1 MNKDNLHFLYV
12 SMHGDYYKIVVQT
25 EDVDPVLS
33 YFEKNNNIVRYGGTY
48 SKKLREPASKVIPG
62 GKIIRCSYVG
72 KHIQKGVKPDRR
84 HTVI

>member
-1 MNKDNLHFLYV
+1 MDKDLLHFLYV
-12 SMHGDYYKIVVQT
+12 NMHGDYYKVIVQT
-25 EDVDPVLS
+25 DSIDTVLS

-48 SKKLREPASKVIPG
+48 NKKLRSPANKMIPG
-62 GKIIRCSYVG
+62 GKIIRCAYVG

>member
-12 SMHGDYYKIVVQT
+12 NMHGEYYKIVVQT
-25 EDVDPVLS
+25 EDIDTVLS
-33 YFEKNNNIVRYGGTY
+33 YFEKNNGIVRYGGTY
-48 SKKLREPASKVIPG
+48 SKKLRDPASKIIPG

-72 KHIQKGVKPDRR
+72 KRIQKGVKPDRR